1 MTNDGT
7 PGLGGPPKPGEKPFA
22 LPPPR
27 DDWSF
32 IRPQGLQPGTVPDRY
47 PHLGFNPAP
56 GSTDT
61 VRALHAKLIKC
72 AKVLEETRDM
82 ITKLLDGS
90 YWKGDA
96 AVAFRQQLED
106 GPLPL
111 NLKNAAH
118 SIRKAARQLDRWQ
131 TELGDFQRRARKLDD
146 RAREARGVL
155 EEAES
160 RAGAAKQEAGAHTS
174 RTGDRPDLSAR
185 KPGDDPDSEA
195 TLRRLNT
202 AVDDAQAELERIL
215 RSART
220 LAWEHETEAA
230 ARADDI
236 RNATDKLAPQEPGF
250 FAKAAAW
257 ITENLPDIL
266 SIAAGVVALAA
277 LTIVTGGT
285 ATAIL
290 LLAAAALSA
299 GALGTRLA
307 DPAVRASIWDG
318 ITKGEF
324 DADFFTNTVSVVAD
338 GLGML
343 PGVGAVGKGVVQGVE
358 VVRTGTEALTLG
370 QKFSTVGGRVMTEAR
385 AIAGLDNTLL
395 TRAVHAVGGSERVA
409 QGVEVTVMSLSVLSG
424 GVGLLGTDVDA
435 LDNEVV
441 EGAGNTIGGLEI
453 AGLGSGELIA
463 LGRRVLIR

>member
-7 PGLGGPPKPGEKPFA
+7 PGLAGTPQPDRKPFD
-22 LPPPR
+22 LPTPT
-27 DDWSF
+27 DDWSV
-32 IRPQGLQPGTVPDRY
+32 IQPQGLQRGTVPDAY
-47 PHLGFNPAP
+47 PYLGFNPAP

-61 VRALHAKLIKC
+61 VHALGTKLTTC
-72 AKVLEETRDM
+72 AKVLDETRDM
-82 ITKLLDGS
+82 ITKLMDGS

-96 AVAFRQQLED
+96 AVAFREQLED

-111 NLKNAAH
+111 NLRNAAR
-118 SIRKAARQLDRWQ
+118 SIRKAAKQLSRWEA
-131 TELGDFQRRARKLDD
+131 ELDEFQRRARKLND
-146 RAREARGVL
+146 RAREAHRAL

-160 RAGAAKQEAGAHTS
+160 RAGAAKQEAGARTS

-185 KPGDDPDSEA
+185 KPGDDPGSEA
-195 TLRRLNT
+195 MLRRLNA
-202 AVDDAQAELERIL
+202 AVDEAQAELNRIL
-215 RSART
+215 SSAYT
-220 LAWEHETEAA
+220 LAWEHETEAG
-230 ARADDI
+230 ARADAI
-236 RNATDKLAPQEPGF
+236 RDATDKLAPQEPGF

-299 GALGTRLA
+299 GALVSRLA
-307 DPAVRASIWDG
+307 DPAVRASLADG
-318 ITKGEF
+318 FTKGEF

-338 GLGML
+338 GLAVL
-343 PGVGAVGKGVVQGVE
+343 PGVSAVGKGLVQGVE
-358 VVRTGTEALTLG
+358 VVRTGTETLALG
-370 QKFSTVGGRVMTEAR
+370 QKISAVGGRVMAEAQ
-385 AIAGLDNTLL
+385 AVAALDNTLL

-409 QGVEVTVMSLSVLSG
+409 QGVEVTATSLGVLSG
-424 GVGLLGTDVDA
+424 GTGLLGTGVEA
-435 LDNEVV
+435 FDNEVL
-441 EGAGNTIGGLEI
+441 EGAGTALGGLEI